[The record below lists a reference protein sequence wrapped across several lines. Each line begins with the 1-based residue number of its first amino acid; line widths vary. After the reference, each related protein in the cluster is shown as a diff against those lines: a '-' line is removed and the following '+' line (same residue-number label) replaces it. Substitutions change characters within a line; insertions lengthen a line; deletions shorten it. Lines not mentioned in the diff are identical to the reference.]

1 MKMRAENAT
10 MPDVIGR
17 AAPGGD
23 PDRERLFYALWPAP
37 QTAMALHTLA
47 CRQAAGT
54 GGLVTRMDSIHLTV
68 AFLGDVPVDRI
79 DALRTPPP
87 DIASPAFDMD
97 LDRIGHW
104 VRNGIVWAGPSVVPE
119 ALAGLHGRLS
129 AWVASQG
136 IPLDTRPFRPHVT
149 LLRKAARGELD
160 EPRTPI
166 AWRVTDYVLVRSGR
180 RSDGSRY
187 ETIARFPLNPG
198 PGSPS

>member
-1 MKMRAENAT
+1 MSARNGIPPESAGDTARRG
-10 MPDVIGR
+10 DV
-17 AAPGGD
+17 
-23 PDRERLFYALWPAP
+23 DRERLFFALWPAP
-37 QTAMALHTLA
+37 QTAMALHALA
-47 CRQAAGT
+47 CGQAAGT
-54 GGLVTRMDSIHLTV
+54 GGRVTRMASIHLTV

-79 DALRTPPP
+79 DALRTPPAG
-87 DIASPAFDMD
+87 IAPTAFVMD

-119 ALAGLHGRLS
+119 ALDGLHGRLS
-129 AWVASQG
+129 AWVASLG

-166 AWRVTDYVLVRSGR
+166 AWPVTEYVLVRSGR

-198 PGSPS
+198 PGTPS